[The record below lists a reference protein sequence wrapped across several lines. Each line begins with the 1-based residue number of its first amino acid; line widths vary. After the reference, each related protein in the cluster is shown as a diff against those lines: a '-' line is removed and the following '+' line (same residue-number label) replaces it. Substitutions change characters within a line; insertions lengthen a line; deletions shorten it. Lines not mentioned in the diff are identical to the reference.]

1 MRWRMITITKRIRK
15 PMRRAVP
22 DVIVTWTIVFMLSLI
37 KVALEELLLW
47 ADGVR
52 IPGETDIGGI
62 CAKPLLLHIPLI
74 V

>member
-1 MRWRMITITKRIRK
+1 M
-15 PMRRAVP
+15 P
-22 DVIVTWTIVFMLSLI
+22 DVMVTWTIVFMLSLI